1 MYEMDYEHELE
12 LFENYDED
20 VINFA
25 DGTGDNGDYLYVCK
39 SDIDEAVK
47 YGIGCPD
54 SDMDAYLHESN
65 MLRRW
70 LTDPDYYG
78 CDVMDVSQNLVERQK
93 SGEHIT
99 CDDVR
104 EALYNLVDKVVLL
117 ANTMDAWHDER
128 ALCVA

>member
-1 MYEMDYEHELE
+1 MYELDYEHELE
-12 LFENYDED
+12 LFENYEE
-20 VINFA
+20 NCFSFA
-25 DGTGDNGDYLYVCK
+25 DGTGDDGDYIYVCK

-54 SDMDAYLHESN
+54 TGAFEHESK